1 VRPSLRR
8 PGISRAW
15 RRGVALVLALLLPS
29 TARPAT
35 IGDAAE
41 APAQL
46 TTDRALALVREIGAS
61 VEQLRGLRFKTPVA
75 MEVITGARAR
85 ENFKAMVDPESEEE
99 SRHVQIA
106 YAQLGL
112 VPRGTDLAK
121 ASLDFAE
128 KGVDGYYE
136 PGSKTF
142 FLLDHVAPAEVRGVI
157 AHELTHALE
166 DQNYDLVAVQKRAG
180 GDADRATAI
189 RSLIEGSAMVVMFA
203 FLSREQGQ
211 NEAKAKVEQSQAA
224 RAQRLRIAP
233 TFTQRSLVLP
243 YLLGFSFLL
252 HGKPWDWAFGNGV
265 LTADIAK
272 AYANPPLSTREILHP
287 EQYWNGHPGQGERPK
302 LPDLSSALGK
312 GWSKAAE
319 GSIGE
324 LGLSVLAGSREPI
337 EPSWALFPT
346 RWTNE
351 ASTGTTGDVFQHY
364 VNGTRSMT
372 ALLTRWE
379 TERDAHEFGTALVNK
394 GRYYTQFGVNILVLA
409 GDVEGRGEA
418 VALAA
423 MQGAN
428 YGPDK

>member
-1 VRPSLRR
+1 M
-8 PGISRAW
+8 
-15 RRGVALVLALLLPS
+15 
-29 TARPAT
+29 
-35 IGDAAE
+35 
-41 APAQL
+41 
-46 TTDRALALVREIGAS
+46 REISAS
-61 VEQLRGLRFKTPVA
+61 VEQLRGLKFRTPVA
-75 MEVITGARAR
+75 MKVISGATAR
-85 ENFKAMVDPESEEE
+85 ENFRAKIDPEFEEE
-99 SRHVQIA
+99 SRHVQTA

-112 VPRGTDLAK
+112 VPRGTDLNK
-121 ASLDFAE
+121 ASLDLAE

-142 FLLDHVAPAEVRGVI
+142 FLLDHVAPDEVRGVI

-166 DQNYDLVAVQKRAG
+166 DQNYDLLAVQKNAD

-211 NEAKAKVEQSQAA
+211 KEAKAKVEKSQSA
-224 RAQRLRIAP
+224 RADPLKIAP

-265 LTADIAK
+265 LITDIAK
-272 AYANPPLSTREILHP
+272 AYRDPPLSTREILHP
-287 EQYWNGHPGQGERPK
+287 EQYWGGHFGHRERLR
-302 LPDLSSALGK
+302 LPDLSWVLGK
-312 GWSKAAE
+312 GWSKATE

-324 LGLSVLAGSREPI
+324 LGLSVLAGSHDSI
-337 EPSWALFPT
+337 DPSWALLPT

-351 ASTGTTGDVFQHY
+351 ASTGTTGDVYQHY

-379 TERDAHEFGTALVNK
+379 TDRDAHEFEDALVNK

-409 GDVEGRGEA
+409 GDVEDRGEA

-423 MQGAN
+423 LQGTN
-428 YGPDK
+428 YRPDE